1 VYTGK
6 QGKIAEHGGAAPQ
19 DRAVPLVV
27 SGEAVGGD
35 GEIAREPVETTQVA
49 PTILQLLGIRPDALQ
64 AVQIEHTRP
73 LPLG

>member
-1 VYTGK
+1 MLVRC
-6 QGKIAEHGGAAPQ
+6 AWRASSPVAARRGTSAPHPATSAC
-19 DRAVPLVV
+19 RT
-27 SGEAVGGD
+27 
-35 GEIAREPVETTQVA
+35 AREPVETTQVA